1 MFLIM
6 TVCSALAAVLFLQQ
20 YQEGVREIKQGIS
33 RSDREGEAREETFVA
48 RMEDGTRVEVPVE
61 IFSRELSIEEKQ
73 ELLDQAQQEF
83 EQTYLGEN
91 DSENAVTEDLKFAS
105 RYVDGQV
112 MAVYESSQ
120 PQYLWD
126 DGTVHPDTLAQTGET
141 EPVKI
146 TVNFTCQDMQMEYV
160 CYVTLRQKTSTVEND
175 ENAGIQ
181 NAVKEQETAS
191 RTQQTFQLPD
201 TVDGQK
207 VTWRKT
213 VDYRPLFLPVVGIV
227 LIICIQQK
235 PLQDKKKGQKL
246 REKELLREYPTMVM
260 QMSLL
265 MGAGMTA
272 VTAWERIAGRYDQRN
287 TVLPKH
293 VQYSKGYTQN
303 NVNDKST
310 VSLEENVQYGNISKY
325 RKGMPNA
332 GQTVQRIPIRAQT
345 GRCVKVP
352 RYLEEMRITS
362 REIRDGGSV
371 RRSWEAFGNR
381 IGLASYRKFVSL
393 LIQNMDKGTKDTAFL
408 LGQEAELVI
417 EEQKNR
423 ARRLGEE
430 AGTKLLFP
438 MLMMLMVI
446 LAVIMIPAMMSF

>member
-61 IFSRELSIEEKQ
+61 IFSRELSVEEKQ

-126 DGTVHPDTLAQTGET
+126 DGTVHTDALAQTGET
-141 EPVKI
+141 ELVKI

-160 CYVTLRQKTSTVEND
+160 CYVTLQQKASTVEND

-213 VDYRPLFLPVVGIV
+213 VDYRPLFLPVLGIV

-235 PLQDKKKGQKL
+235 PLQDKKKEQKL

-272 VTAWERIAGRYDQRN
+272 VTAWERIAGRYDQRCMD
-287 TVLPKH
+287 LSEK
-293 VQYSKGYTQN
+293 
-303 NVNDKST
+303 
-310 VSLEENVQYGNISKY
+310 
-325 RKGMPNA
+325 A
-332 GQTVQRIPIRAQT
+332 GRRTR
-345 GRCVKVP
+345 VP